1 MWYPNPQA
9 IFNATSP
16 RKVDVPSDP
25 DAHAHSPRR
34 HGVANSNR
42 DPRPSSEVLTP
53 CHLLPRP
60 NISRSMGPPQL
71 PGQRPFLDSNS
82 WSILPPMPDP
92 FMISRKPRSGRSSS
106 CDEAMPDY
114 SYSTTSAS
122 SRNISHE
129 VLSNMAWSAAGSS
142 QHEIEDRAHSL
153 PQAYSPPTTIG
164 AGRLHDGWFAPANTR
179 VNSAANTP
187 PIETRPSAAAP
198 AGASSDSHLK
208 NCSISVTAEDPTLPQ
223 MKQPWR
229 ANDLADRKKPCG
241 AFRGEESTLKNDI
254 KPADLIKSRK
264 EGSNSETRSF
274 PKPPKVL
281 RRESSQLCINGRA
294 SEGKENATS
303 DSKRKRVVS
312 APGQK
317 FMIDDGGPPDS
328 SPTRRV
334 SKVTKVKISSA
345 PSKQIEH
352 EEPLVDDLAEE
363 GVVVRQALGEIHNIQ

>member
-1 MWYPNPQA
+1 MWYPNPQVM
-9 IFNATSP
+9 FNATSP
-16 RKVDVPSDP
+16 RKVDVTSDP

-60 NISRSMGPPQL
+60 NVSRSMGPPLL

-92 FMISRKPRSGRSSS
+92 FMISRKPRSGPSSS

-122 SRNISHE
+122 SRNVSHE
-129 VLSNMAWSAAGSS
+129 VPSDMAWSAAGSS
-142 QHEIEDRAHSL
+142 QHEIEDCAHSL
-153 PQAYSPPTTIG
+153 PRAYSPPTATG
-164 AGRLHDGWFAPANTR
+164 AGRLHNGWVAPANTR

-187 PIETRPSAAAP
+187 PIETRPSAAAR
-198 AGASSDSHLK
+198 AGASSGSHPK
-208 NCSISVTAEDPTLPQ
+208 NFSVSETAEDPTLPQ
-223 MKQPWR
+223 MKQSWR
-229 ANDLADRKKPCG
+229 AIDLADRKKPSG
-241 AFRGEESTLKNDI
+241 VFRGEEWIPKNDI

-264 EGSNSETRSF
+264 EGSNSETGSL

-281 RRESSQLCINGRA
+281 RGKSSQLYINRRA

-317 FMIDDGGPPDS
+317 FVIDDGGPPDL

-334 SKVTKVKISSA
+334 SKVTKVKISNS

-352 EEPLVDDLAEE
+352 EEPLVDDLTEE
-363 GVVVRQALGEIHNIQ
+363 GVIVRQALKEIHNIQ